1 MGTLLTTSTMIK
13 LLLGSALLA
22 LSAAEAD
29 PQLLYGAG
37 LPYAAAAPLP
47 YVGATVG
54 AVAHVPVVKSD
65 VVTPAEVEHEVTAH
79 PVAVAVGYHGYPH
92 VGYYGKRSADAEPE
106 ADAYYGYYGYGYR
119 GYRGYYGSPYGY
131 RYGYYGKR
139 SADAEPAVL
148 AGASRV
154 VSAPTPLIHN
164 PPVLPAVTYAAHP
177 LAYAG
182 YAAHPLGYA
191 GLTYPGLPVL
201 APAAA
206 AAEEAVVAER
216 RKREADPQ
224 VLAYGLGLGLPYAA
238 APAVLAPVGA
248 VAHAPVVKSVVDTP
262 AEVAH
267 EVTAHAVPVAV
278 GYHGLGY
285 YGKRSADADPA
296 ILAGSTRVFTAP
308 TPLIHNPPVRPVLAA
323 PA

>member
-29 PQLLYGAG
+29 PQLLYGAA
-37 LPYAAAAPLP
+37 LPYAAGVP
-47 YVGATVG
+47 YVGAAVG
-54 AVAHVPVVKSD
+54 AVPHVPVVKSD

-79 PVAVAVGYHGYPH
+79 AVPVAVGYHGPGYGL
-92 VGYYGKRSADAEPE
+92 GYYGKRSADAEPE
-106 ADAYYGYYGYGYR
+106 ADADAYYGYYGYGGYR
-119 GYRGYYGSPYGY
+119 YGGYRGYYGYPYGY
-131 RYGYYGKR
+131 RYYGKR

-164 PPVLPAVTYAAHP
+164 PPVLPHVAYAAHP

-182 YAAHPLGYA
+182 YAAHPLAYH
-191 GLTYPGLPVL
+191 GLPVL
-201 APAAA
+201 AAPVA

-216 RKREADPQ
+216 KKREADPQ
-224 VLAYGLGLGLPYAA
+224 VLLNGAVLPYAA

-248 VAHAPVVKSVVDTP
+248 VAHAPVVKSVVEKP

-267 EVTAHAVPVAV
+267 EVTAHAVPIAV
-278 GYHGLGY
+278 GYHGLPYWG
-285 YGKRSADADPA
+285 
-296 ILAGSTRVFTAP
+296 
-308 TPLIHNPPVRPVLAA
+308 
-323 PA
+323 